1 MDNIHLNHFKF
12 QISGKEENDGGSEKY
27 LAGIIVLIILQIISC
42 VTLAYFIH
50 QNRRL
55 KSQPSSDDQSKGR
68 NYSDKVKD
76 DGNYEKM
83 EEEQSTYTALK
94 RPGKEEDDDY
104 LYSHL
109 NEVHYNYMN
118 QAETGI

>member
-1 MDNIHLNHFKF
+1 MI
-12 QISGKEENDGGSEKY
+12 
-27 LAGIIVLIILQIISC
+27 ALIILLIVSC

-68 NYSDKVKD
+68 NYSKDIYENPDKVKD

-94 RPGKEEDDDY
+94 RPGKEEDDDH

-109 NEVHYNYMN
+109 NEVHNNYMN